1 MEETEN
7 TATEESTAGEST
19 DTTESQDQAQ
29 PQAGSEQEQGSEFA
43 YNIQEGY
50 EMTSEG
56 QADFTKFLD
65 YVNKLPE
72 AERGQAMLDK
82 HLSALQDSN
91 GRTQADLAAMHQGW
105 AEESM
110 NDQEFG
116 GSNLQENLIRARKTM
131 NSFSTPA
138 VDADGKAVL
147 YQDGTMKGQQMT
159 KIELVMNQT
168 GMGNNPE
175 VIRVFHRAG
184 QALGEDHYV
193 KGNMKPAERKKT
205 AGEIMYPSMAK

>member
-1 MEETEN
+1 MAEETEN

-19 DTTESQDQAQ
+19 DTTESQEQAQ
-29 PQAGSEQEQGSEFA
+29 PQAGSEQESEFA
-43 YNIQEGY
+43 YNIQDGY
-50 EMTSEG
+50 EMTPEG

-65 YVNKLPE
+65 DVNKLPE

-82 HLSALQDSN
+82 HLSSLQDAN
-91 GRTQADLAAMHQGW
+91 GRTQTDLAAMHQGW

-116 GSNLQENLIRARKTM
+116 GSNLQENLIQARKTM
-131 NSFSTPA
+131 NSFSSPA
-138 VDADGKAVL
+138 VDSDGRAVL
-147 YQDGTMKGQQMT
+147 YQDGAMKGQQMT

-193 KGNMKPAERKKT
+193 KGDMKPAERKKT
-205 AGEIMYPSMAK
+205 PGEIMYPSMTK

>member
-1 MEETEN
+1 MVEETESP
-7 TATEESTAGEST
+7 ATEESTAGEST
-19 DTTESQDQAQ
+19 DTTESQEQAQ
-29 PQAGSEQEQGSEFA
+29 PQAGTEQGSEFA
-43 YNIQEGY
+43 YNIPDGY
-50 EMTSEG
+50 EMSSDG

-65 YVNKLPE
+65 DVNKLPE

-82 HLSALQDSN
+82 HLSGLQDAN
-91 GRTQADLAAMHQGW
+91 GQTRADLAAMHQSW

-116 GSNLQENLIRARKTM
+116 GSNLQENLIQARKTM

-147 YQDGTMKGQQMT
+147 YQDGAMKGQQMT

-193 KGNMKPAERKKT
+193 KGDMKPAERKKT